1 MQDYP
6 GFQRIFFLIDN
17 EAAHKKKISSGTQG
31 SAGPTWNSVFNSVIG
46 RGVHCP
52 TCVVKDGLG
61 IKRGLLFVN
70 GQKL

>member
-1 MQDYP
+1 MMSFAD
-6 GFQRIFFLIDN
+6 LISVFKLYI
-17 EAAHKKKISSGTQG
+17 AR
-31 SAGPTWNSVFNSVIG
+31 AGPQDSVIG

-70 GQKL
+70 GHKL

>member
-1 MQDYP
+1 MMSFAD
-6 GFQRIFFLIDN
+6 LISVFKLYI
-17 EAAHKKKISSGTQG
+17 AR
-31 SAGPTWNSVFNSVIG
+31 AGPTWNSVFNSVIG

-70 GQKL
+70 GHKL